1 MFCLKHDGQNFEEAP
16 CSDYDAWLVMTREEL
31 AQHSPFYLD
40 IPAAVEISGAL
51 LLAMGVGFVW
61 RMIRKSIEQHDTLHD

>member
-16 CSDYDAWLVMTREEL
+16 CSDHDAWLVMTREEL

-40 IPAAVEISGAL
+40 IPAAVEISQVL
-51 LLAMGVGFVW
+51 LLAMAVAFVL
-61 RMIRKSIEQHDTLHD
+61 RMMRKSIEQHDSIND

>member
-1 MFCLKHDGQNFEEAP
+1 MFCIIHNGQEFQEEP
-16 CSDYDAWLVMTREEL
+16 CSNAEAWLVMTREEL

-51 LLAMGVGFVW
+51 LLAMGVGFVL
-61 RMIRKSIEQHDTLHD
+61 RMIRKSIEQHDTVHD